1 MKVQLEKIKPD
12 TDSSF
17 RILLS
22 PGLSDVFL
30 WHFHPEYEIVYVE
43 GAGGIRHVGDH
54 ISRYEGSDLVFI
66 GPNIPHLNFDYG
78 VKTSCEQV
86 VVQMKEDFLGRDFL
100 LTPEMSEIRLL
111 FEKARYGLS
120 FRGKTKD
127 LVGARL
133 KQLSECSHFDQLLTL
148 LQVFQLLATSSEV
161 EILHSRPVASPA
173 LGREQE
179 RMNAIYRFVEE
190 HYQQH
195 IDVAEVA
202 ALAHLSTAAFCRYF
216 KKITR
221 MTFTAFVNQYR
232 INQAKKM
239 LLQDRN
245 VTEACYGAGFENLSY
260 FNKTFKKL
268 AGENP
273 SAFRKRHVD

>member
-173 LGREQE
+173 LGRS
-179 RMNAIYRFVEE
+179 V
-190 HYQQH
+190 
-195 IDVAEVA
+195 
-202 ALAHLSTAAFCRYF
+202 S
-216 KKITR
+216 
-221 MTFTAFVNQYR
+221 
-232 INQAKKM
+232 
-239 LLQDRN
+239 
-245 VTEACYGAGFENLSY
+245 GSW
-260 FNKTFKKL
+260 
-268 AGENP
+268 
-273 SAFRKRHVD
+273 S